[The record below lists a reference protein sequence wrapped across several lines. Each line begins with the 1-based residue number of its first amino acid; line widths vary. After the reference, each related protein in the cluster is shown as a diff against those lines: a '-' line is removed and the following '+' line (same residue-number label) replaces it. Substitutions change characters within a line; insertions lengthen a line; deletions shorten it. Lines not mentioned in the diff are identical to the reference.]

1 MHHLTA
7 SGVKFSLVRFT
18 STKAEVK
25 CTSFLNLS
33 NHRCQNGVL
42 EYLLSSSVLP
52 SLIPQFCKKVPVFEC
67 SNACNELTVRLMQVI
82 FNQQNG
88 NVESCT
94 QLCCLSRSL
103 RSRPKNGPKNWT
115 VWSLRKRQLTS
126 LESRFVSKRFKRKFR
141 TKISFSLSGFPFRQR
156 AATTPFEIGNIDT
169 PSQHEL
175 PINEIYS

>member
-94 QLCCLSRSL
+94 QLLLFKPIIEEPTEKRPQELDSL
-103 RSRPKNGPKNWT
+103 VIEETTADVIGKQVR
-115 VWSLRKRQLTS
+115 
-126 LESRFVSKRFKRKFR
+126 LEEVQ
-141 TKISFSLSGFPFRQR
+141 TQVPDI
-156 AATTPFEIGNIDT
+156 NIIFIVR
-169 PSQHEL
+169 L
-175 PINEIYS
+175 PIPPKGRNHSI